1 MSIPML
7 PTESRWLEMRLNSV
21 AITRQY
27 SARFGTSMPASFSHA
42 IAQPWL
48 HGIAAT

>member
-1 MSIPML
+1 MSIAIE
-7 PTESRWLEMRLNSV
+7 PTPRRWLWMRFSST

-27 SARFGTSMPASFSHA
+27 SPRFGTSMPASRSAA

-48 HGIAAT
+48 QGIAAT